1 MAESVESH
9 DKNRVGQKTEE
20 RLGRWECLV
29 IKCFAILFLI
39 LFLSEKAVREV
50 GSIRRVW
57 VAQVVAPLDTGN
69 RSAGHCGCPGAGEET
84 TCRAAG
90 REHCQKSRAPDA
102 RADETERLHGD
113 GLGPGANP

>member
-39 LFLSEKAVREV
+39 LFLSEKAVGGV
-50 GSIRRVW
+50 GSIRRAW
-57 VAQVVAPLDTGN
+57 VAQVVAPLDTAN
-69 RSAGHCGCPGAGEET
+69 RSAEHCGCPGAGE
-84 TCRAAG
+84 
-90 REHCQKSRAPDA
+90 DA
-102 RADETERLHGD
+102 LKLAHSNARRLSDLVELAIAWFKYLDSHQR
-113 GLGPGANP
+113 